1 VLDRPT
7 HSSWQSLST
16 EALQTSAGER
26 VQYIARLSSNEVHV
40 LAPRDV
46 IDIRQLDRR
55 RVNIGRWDSGNNLK
69 ARQLFAQLGVKPIYE
84 ETDHAAALE
93 KLQRGQIDAA
103 LILERRPAAIIRNFQ
118 ADGRFH
124 FLPIPY
130 GEGPAQGF
138 VASRFSAQDY
148 PDLVES
154 RGPIETVGV
163 ATVLAVPNVPEG
175 SERYRRLA
183 EFTKIFARFGELQER
198 GHRIWTTVEP
208 SASVAGS
215 QRFKPAEEALRS
227 SASPR
232 LDGSA
237 IEEQRRPKQHEYD
250 KKIDALTRAPT
261 PALTSICSGC

>member
-1 VLDRPT
+1 MQKAAR
-7 HSSWQSLST
+7 
-16 EALQTSAGER
+16 ER
-26 VQYIARLSSNEVHV
+26 VQYIARLTSNEVHV

-55 RVNIGRWDSGNNLK
+55 KVNIGRWDSGNNLK

-84 ETDHAAALE
+84 ESDHAAALE

-103 LILERRPAAIIRNFQ
+103 LILERRPAAIVRNFQ

-124 FLPIPY
+124 LLPIPF
-130 GEGPAQGF
+130 EDGPAQGF

-148 PDLVES
+148 PGLVES
-154 RGPIETVGV
+154 SGPIETVGV

-183 EFTKIFARFGELQER
+183 EFTKIFFARFGELQKR

-208 SASVAGS
+208 SAAW
-215 QRFKPAEEALRS
+215 R
-227 SASPR
+227 
-232 LDGSA
+232 DGSA
-237 IEEQRRPKQHEYD
+237 SSRPRRRFGARLRH
-250 KKIDALTRAPT
+250 T
-261 PALTSICSGC
+261 